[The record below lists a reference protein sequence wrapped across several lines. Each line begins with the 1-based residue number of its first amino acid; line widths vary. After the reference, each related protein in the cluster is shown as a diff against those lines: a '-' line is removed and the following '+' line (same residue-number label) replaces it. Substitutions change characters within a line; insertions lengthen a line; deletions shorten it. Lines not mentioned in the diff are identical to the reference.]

1 MRDALG
7 RAVEDTEGM
16 RSVSPI
22 MPKVEGKYEVIS
34 CPLRRGQRTGRDP
47 ESAGG
52 MEQILP
58 HARRSPP
65 DRTVWHDVEG
75 ALV

>member
-1 MRDALG
+1 MRDARG
-7 RAVEDTEGM
+7 TAFEDTEGV

-22 MPKVEGKYEVIS
+22 IPKVEGKYEMITVHDDKAS
-34 CPLRRGQRTGRDP
+34 ARATTQ

-58 HARRSPP
+58 HAGRSPP
-65 DRTVWHDVEG
+65 DRAVWQ
-75 ALV
+75 ARR